1 MFHPQQHRV
10 LKARFP
16 SHTVL
21 AFAAACLF
29 AAPALAERPLLN
41 VEEHLDIQA
50 PADAVWKSTGRFGDL
65 AWHPAVA
72 KVEITQGKEGHKG
85 AVRKVTTRDGAVIV
99 EELLERN
106 ARSRTVRYR
115 IVESPL
121 PVADYVSTL
130 KVSEAGDGASVT
142 WSSTFRRKDED
153 AQQGADDAA
162 ARKIVASIY
171 QSGLQSLKQQLEA
184 R

>member
-1 MFHPQQHRV
+1 MQHLQQHR
-10 LKARFP
+10 APASRFR
-16 SHTVL
+16 SSSVL
-21 AFAAACLF
+21 AFALGCLF
-29 AAPALAERPLLN
+29 AVPALAERQTLS

-50 PADAVWKSTGRFGDL
+50 PADVVWKSAGRFGDL

-72 KVEITQGKEGHKG
+72 KVEITRGKEGRKG

-99 EELLERN
+99 EELLERS

-130 KVSEAGDGASVT
+130 KVSGDGARALVS
-142 WSSTFRRKDED
+142 WSSTFRRKDEE
-153 AQQGADDAA
+153 AKEGADDAA

-171 QSGLQSLKQQLEA
+171 QAGLQSLKQQLES